1 VGGGQWAVREHYR
14 RRLSELS
21 TAHYSLPAPIISAH
35 NDATFRLPQ
44 LGEVRFTLTLDNLYK
59 RLAAVVAITGMGL
72 GLGLMI
78 ASDFIVRGIA
88 DRRMSAP
95 REWLAAAAERF
106 PNSARINF
114 RLARAEIVNVAG
126 DANFD
131 RMAESHAGQAVNLSP
146 WNYQARSVLATAQE
160 LNGKQ
165 AEAEK
170 TLREAIKL
178 APNNGQ
184 LNWAFA
190 NLLMRRGK
198 LSESLGPLRIA
209 ARSRIDLLPN
219 AIDTIWRSSNGSLD
233 ALKSFAGDDS
243 ESLFAVVKFLTGQ
256 KMFAEAGDVFN
267 SIDEHVK
274 ANSPRSAD
282 LINALMRD
290 ERFDLARATWIELMN
305 AIRLES
311 SPDVQTKKTPENS
324 TENLEAGAPI
334 WNGGFEMDEVKGL
347 NQFNWGLRPNKFAW
361 VSIDRSVARTGR
373 RSLKVAF
380 SGLDT
385 TMLRDQVQQI
395 LVLRPGASYQL
406 VCYAKAEELV
416 TPEGPRVAIIGQ
428 NGQLGASGPV
438 IADLNDWQR
447 LTVNFVVPAD
457 QGAVIVAIVRIPKFS
472 YDDPTRG
479 TIWFDD
485 FTLIER

>member
-1 VGGGQWAVREHYR
+1 M
-14 RRLSELS
+14 
-21 TAHYSLPAPIISAH
+21 
-35 NDATFRLPQ
+35 
-44 LGEVRFTLTLDNLYK
+44 RFTLTLDNLYK
-59 RLAAVVAITGMGL
+59 RLAAVLAITGMGL
-72 GLGLMI
+72 GLGLMV

-88 DRRMSAP
+88 DRRMSWP

-114 RLARAEIVNVAG
+114 RLARAEIVNVVGNAR
-126 DANFD
+126 FD
-131 RMAESHAGQAVNLSP
+131 DMAESHAGQAVNLSP
-146 WNYQARSVLATAQE
+146 WNYQARSALAMAQE

-165 AEAEK
+165 AEAEN

-198 LSESLGPLRIA
+198 LSESLGPLRIG
-209 ARSRIDLLPN
+209 ARSRTDLLPN
-219 AIDTIWRSSNGSLD
+219 AIDTLWRSSNGSLD
-233 ALKSFAGDDS
+233 ALRSFAGDDA
-243 ESLFAVVKFLTGQ
+243 ESLFAVVKFLTEQ
-256 KMFAEAGDVFN
+256 KMFAEAGAVFN
-267 SIDEHVK
+267 SIDKQVK
-274 ANSPRSAD
+274 AHSPRSAD

-290 ERFDLARATWIELMN
+290 ERFALARTTWIELMN
-305 AIRLES
+305 TIRLEALTN
-311 SPDVQTKKTPENS
+311 VQAEKPPENAP
-324 TENLEAGAPI
+324 ENTDAGALI

-347 NQFNWGLRPNKFAW
+347 NQFNWALRPNKFAW
-361 VSIDRSVARTGR
+361 ISIDRSVARTGG

-380 SGLDT
+380 AGLDT
-385 TMLRDQVQQI
+385 TMLRDQIQQI
-395 LVLRPGASYQL
+395 LVLRPGVSYQL

-416 TPEGPRVAIIGQ
+416 TPEGPRVVVIGQ

-447 LTVNFVVPAD
+447 LTVNFVAPAN
-457 QGAVIVAIVRIPKFS
+457 QAVIVAIVRIPKFS

>member
-1 VGGGQWAVREHYR
+1 M
-14 RRLSELS
+14 S
-21 TAHYSLPAPIISAH
+21 
-35 NDATFRLPQ
+35 
-44 LGEVRFTLTLDNLYK
+44 EVRFTLTLDSLYK
-59 RLAAVVAITGMGL
+59 RLAAVVAITGVGL

-78 ASDFIVRGIA
+78 ASDFVVRGIA
-88 DRRMSAP
+88 DRRMSWP
-95 REWLAAAAERF
+95 LEWLAAVAERF

-114 RLARAEIVNVAG
+114 RLARAEIMNVAG

-131 RMAESHAGQAVNLSP
+131 DVAERHAWQAVNLSP
-146 WNYQARSVLATAQE
+146 WNYQARSALATAQE

-170 TLREAIKL
+170 TLREAVKL

-198 LSESLGPLRIA
+198 LGESIGPLRIA
-209 ARSRIDLLPN
+209 ARSRNDLLPN
-219 AIDTIWRSSNGSLD
+219 AIDTLWRSSNGSLD
-233 ALKSFAGDDS
+233 ALRSFAGDDA
-243 ESLFAVVKFLTGQ
+243 EILLAVVKFLTIQ
-256 KMFAEAGDVFN
+256 KMFAEASAVFN
-267 SIDEHVK
+267 SIDQQQK
-274 ANSPRSAD
+274 AHSPRSAE
-282 LINALMRD
+282 LVNALMRAGQ
-290 ERFDLARATWIELMN
+290 FDLARTTWIELMN
-305 AIRLES
+305 AVRLDDTS
-311 SPDVQTKKTPENS
+311 NVQTEIPPENPQAA
-324 TENLEAGAPI
+324 TLI

-347 NQFNWGLRPNKFAW
+347 NQFDWALRPNRFAW
-361 VSIDRSVARTGR
+361 VAIDRSVARTGG

-385 TMLRDQVQQI
+385 TRLRDQVQQT

-406 VCYAKAEELV
+406 ECYAKAQELV
-416 TPEGPRVAIIGQ
+416 TPEGPRIAVIGQ
-428 NGQLGASGPV
+428 DSLLGASAPV
-438 IADLNDWQR
+438 IADSDDWQK
-447 LTVNFVVPAD
+447 LAVNFVTPAN
-457 QGAVIVAIVRIPKFS
+457 QGVVILAVVRIPKFS